1 MVFLSSHGGGQR
13 DFLVHSTP
21 AIRLEMAGGGT
32 AGLAQLGIVVF
43 ELGGVRV
50 GALGMVFGAG
60 GWTWGIVPQLIHG
73 LWSIK
78 DVNRHAWMGQT

>member
-1 MVFLSSHGGGQR
+1 MVFLSSRGGGQWG
-13 DFLVHSTP
+13 FPVQSML
-21 AIRLEMAGGGT
+21 AIRLETAGGST